1 MVTQQPQTHKIVCL
15 DAFLCPVPSFSIPH
29 TYSEYSNTTLSQVLE
44 RVKDATIIITTRV
57 PISSEVILQCPNL
70 VLVAVMGIGYNTIAL
85 EACRKQNVAVCNCP
99 ASSSEAVA
107 EHAFALYF
115 AAKRRIVDMHVMT
128 MKAEEWPA
136 KSSVFGLYPHLP
148 LVARHDTMGIIGYG
162 ALGLSSQIIFPRL
175 KSNNEIRETHRENCK
190 GIVDHSPNRGPQR
203 LVYSSSRS
211 RPISGHSQEFHC
223 SHGRMS
229 VR

>member
-1 MVTQQPQTHKIVCL
+1 MGSIIMQQPQTHKIVCL

-70 VLVAVMGIGYNTIAL
+70 VLIAVMGIGYNTIAL

-190 GIVDHSPNRGPQR
+190 GIVDHSPNR
-203 LVYSSSRS
+203 
-211 RPISGHSQEFHC
+211 
-223 SHGRMS
+223 
-229 VR
+229 

>member
-1 MVTQQPQTHKIVCL
+1 MGSIMQRPQTHKIVCL
-15 DAFLCPVPSFSIPH
+15 DAFLCPVPYFSIPH
-29 TYSEYSNTTLSQVLE
+29 TYCEYSNTTLSQVLE

-70 VLVAVMGIGYNTIAL
+70 VLIAVMGIGYNTIAL
-85 EACRKQNVAVCNCP
+85 EACRKRNVAVCNCP

-107 EHAFALYF
+107 EQAFALYF

-162 ALGLSSQIIFPRL
+162 ALGPSSQIIFPRP
-175 KSNNEIRETHRENCK
+175 KNNNEIR
-190 GIVDHSPNRGPQR
+190 
-203 LVYSSSRS
+203 
-211 RPISGHSQEFHC
+211 
-223 SHGRMS
+223 
-229 VR
+229 